1 MFYNLSPGINTFTVI
16 DNNGCS
22 NAVSTNITQPLE
34 LGVDV
39 IFTNLNCFNDCDATA
54 TAIVDNGTQ
63 PYSYEW
69 TDPNQQLNQTAIAL
83 CAGTYNVTVTDAN
96 GCVATEFVG
105 ITNPDPIIVNIWQY
119 EDMLEATSGFVSYQ
133 WLDEQLNPIS
143 GETSNEFF
151 PAQSGEYRVEVT
163 DSNGCTMISYA
174 VSFNYTNISES
185 DDYLLNIYPN
195 PTSSFIYIDK
205 AAKISEVEIFNA
217 LGDKVLHHI
226 NEMSANQLKFNLANK
241 TRGIYFV
248 KVIRGN
254 ELINY
259 KIVLQ

>member
-1 MFYNLSPGINTFTVI
+1 M
-16 DNNGCS
+16 
-22 NAVSTNITQPLE
+22 
-34 LGVDV
+34 
-39 IFTNLNCFNDCDATA
+39 
-54 TAIVDNGTQ
+54 
-63 PYSYEW
+63 
-69 TDPNQQLNQTAIAL
+69 
-83 CAGTYNVTVTDAN
+83 
-96 GCVATEFVG
+96 ATEFVG

-151 PAQSGEYRVEVT
+151 PTQSGEYSVEVT
-163 DSNGCTMISYA
+163 DANGCTMISFA
-174 VSFNYTNISES
+174 ISFNYTSISEG

-195 PTSSFIYIDK
+195 PTSSFIYIDE
-205 AAKISEVEIFNA
+205 AAKVSEVEIFNA
-217 LGDKVLHHI
+217 LGDKVLHHT